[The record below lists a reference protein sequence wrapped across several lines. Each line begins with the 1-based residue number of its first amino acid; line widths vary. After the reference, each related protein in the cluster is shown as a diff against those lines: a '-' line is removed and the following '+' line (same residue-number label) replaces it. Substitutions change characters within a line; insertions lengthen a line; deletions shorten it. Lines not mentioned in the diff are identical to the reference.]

1 MNIPKISQIFSTY
14 RTAGLPV
21 QKNQGISV
29 PTRPISDTFVLS
41 NAEEKEIV
49 KKIFSRTRKFSIK
62 NYKKLNEK
70 ELEAMRTICTND
82 MFAKEAADIN
92 LDMAL
97 ILKPELDKKY
107 GEDNYVFVSIG
118 RSPSGIARVFEFMGV
133 ETKYLPISGLR
144 NYPDEDCVIGGAEG
158 LREYGK
164 FLKEQGIT
172 NIDIDFSDKKYLFFD
187 YTYSGKSLDYFK
199 KLIKRYYRVNQP
211 NMEFISLNGEL
222 NNSVDDSSYK
232 KRMVQEYIEEFLRSS
247 HMQEFSGISELRVKN
262 LFKINECKKFESDKA
277 KKFNFLL
284 IDELNRRHLLKDN
297 PKNKKSL

>member
-21 QKNQGISV
+21 QKNQGISI
-29 PTRPISDTFVLS
+29 PSRPLQDTFIL
-41 NAEEKEIV
+41 NGAEENDIV

-70 ELEAMRTICTND
+70 ELEALRTICTKD
-82 MFAKEAADIN
+82 IFAYEAANIN

-97 ILKPELDKKY
+97 MLKPELDKKY

-144 NYPDEDCVIGGAEG
+144 NFPDIDCVKGGAEG
-158 LREYGK
+158 LSEYGK

-187 YTYSGKSLDYFK
+187 YTCSGKSLDFYKGLLK
-199 KLIKRYYRVNQP
+199 KYYRINQP
-211 NMEFISLNGEL
+211 NMEFISLNDIL
-222 NNSVDDSSYK
+222 NESVNNNSYK
-232 KRMVQEYIEEFLRSS
+232 KRLTSEYIEEFLKGS
-247 HMQEFSGISELRVKN
+247 HIEEFSGISELRVNN

-284 IDELNRRHLLKDN
+284 IDELNRRHLLKEN